1 MRMKIH
7 FKNFP
12 VYKGISKSTREAVDI
27 SESLANCIYSSV
39 PGIKAHVLAE
49 KIFKAEQGTELDEEE
64 VAIILNITSQL
75 PGMYADSITDHIKEL
90 EVQP

>member
-1 MRMKIH
+1 MRMKIN

-49 KIFKAEQGTELDEEE
+49 KIFKAEQGIELDEEE
-64 VAIILNITSQL
+64 VAINITSQL